1 MSLIQSHMIHERSES
16 TPEQRTAL
24 HTSDQ
29 FIKVSYTFSSLAGAD
44 GSIVGGE
51 EDTSVDI
58 DLAYAL
64 CHLMVLC
71 SACVNPIVYGWFN
84 DTFRV
89 EFLKILCCPCCTQ
102 LRATVNK
109 LVCCVRGSGKP
120 GVPSITLTK
129 ATNGSGIGGGLGAGS
144 VVVGEEVSGEEK
156 LSRHKID
163 EDSTTVNFMTVV
175 TRVS

>member
-1 MSLIQSHMIHERSES
+1 MIDYTSAITVTVTTELLF
-16 TPEQRTAL
+16 AL
-24 HTSDQ
+24 TE
-29 FIKVSYTFSSLAGAD
+29 GPD
-44 GSIVGGE
+44 GNIVDGE

-58 DLAYAL
+58 DLAYAI

-84 DTFRV
+84 DTFKA
-89 EFLKILCCPCCTQ
+89 EFLKILCCPCCQ
-102 LRATVNK
+102 RLQATFKK

-129 ATNGSGIGGGLGAGS
+129 ATNGSGIGSGVGGGS
-144 VVVGEEVSGEEK
+144 VGEDVSGTEK
-156 LSRHKID
+156 LSRYKID
-163 EDSTTVNFMTVV
+163 EDSTTVNYMTVM